1 MKYFSVEF
9 HGVGLEYIEEFED
22 LFKSHGQGFNAIKSR
37 VKKEQI
43 SPKLFSNQ
51 FISYTYNLYLNSY
64 FLHILPFFAFAKVP
78 PLLFCLYCTFAKVPP
93 LIFLPVSHLCK
104 GGFR

>member
-1 MKYFSVEF
+1 MEF

-43 SPKLFSNQ
+43 SPKLFRNQ
-51 FISYTYNLYLNSY
+51 
-64 FLHILPFFAFAKVP
+64 LH
-78 PLLFCLYCTFAKVPP
+78 P
-93 LIFLPVSHLCK
+93 LIRCRYHDP
-104 GGFR
+104 GPQIPGPNW

>member
-1 MKYFSVEF
+1 MLLYLREKLHFTGFYWSISGDKRAIITGFMKYFSVEF

-43 SPKLFSNQ
+43 SPKLFRNQ
-51 FISYTYNLYLNSY
+51 FN
-64 FLHILPFFAFAKVP
+64 PW
-78 PLLFCLYCTFAKVPP
+78 
-93 LIFLPVSHLCK
+93 
-104 GGFR
+104 

>member
-9 HGVGLEYIEEFED
+9 HGVGLEYIEEFEH

-43 SPKLFSNQ
+43 SPKLFRNQ
-51 FISYTYNLYLNSY
+51 FN
-64 FLHILPFFAFAKVP
+64 PW
-78 PLLFCLYCTFAKVPP
+78 
-93 LIFLPVSHLCK
+93 
-104 GGFR
+104 

>member
-1 MKYFSVEF
+1 MKIFRVEF

-43 SPKLFSNQ
+43 SPKLFRNQ
-51 FISYTYNLYLNSY
+51 FYHSYP
-64 FLHILPFFAFAKVP
+64 HGP
-78 PLLFCLYCTFAKVPP
+78 
-93 LIFLPVSHLCK
+93 
-104 GGFR
+104 

>member
-1 MKYFSVEF
+1 MKNFILWDFIGQFPVIKGKLPVLIVQSIMLYFSVEF

-43 SPKLFSNQ
+43 SPKLFRNQ
-51 FISYTYNLYLNSY
+51 
-64 FLHILPFFAFAKVP
+64 LHP
-78 PLLFCLYCTFAKVPP
+78 
-93 LIFLPVSHLCK
+93 
-104 GGFR
+104 

>member
-43 SPKLFSNQ
+43 SPKLFRNQ
-51 FISYTYNLYLNSY
+51 FYSSSYQTRYLG
-64 FLHILPFFAFAKVP
+64 LWA
-78 PLLFCLYCTFAKVPP
+78 LFDIKIEL
-93 LIFLPVSHLCK
+93 
-104 GGFR
+104 

>member
-43 SPKLFSNQ
+43 SPKLFRNQ
-51 FISYTYNLYLNSY
+51 FNPWWSENSPFNPSTSWSEDSEAKFNIKIELKISSGDLYHS
-64 FLHILPFFAFAKVP
+64 
-78 PLLFCLYCTFAKVPP
+78 LFDTATNCA
-93 LIFLPVSHLCK
+93 
-104 GGFR
+104 

>member
-1 MKYFSVEF
+1 MFEKNFILRDFIGRFPVINGQLLPVQSFMKYFSVEF

-43 SPKLFSNQ
+43 SPKLFRNQ
-51 FISYTYNLYLNSY
+51 FN
-64 FLHILPFFAFAKVP
+64 PW
-78 PLLFCLYCTFAKVPP
+78 
-93 LIFLPVSHLCK
+93 
-104 GGFR
+104 

>member
-1 MKYFSVEF
+1 MINVIIGQITGLMKYFSVEF

-43 SPKLFSNQ
+43 SPKLFRNQ
-51 FISYTYNLYLNSY
+51 FYLLKRPRKS
-64 FLHILPFFAFAKVP
+64 
-78 PLLFCLYCTFAKVPP
+78 
-93 LIFLPVSHLCK
+93 
-104 GGFR
+104 

>member
-1 MKYFSVEF
+1 MDQFPAINGQIIQYFMKIFRVEF

-43 SPKLFSNQ
+43 SPKLFRNQ
-51 FISYTYNLYLNSY
+51 FY
-64 FLHILPFFAFAKVP
+64 H
-78 PLLFCLYCTFAKVPP
+78 
-93 LIFLPVSHLCK
+93 SHPH
-104 GGFR
+104 GP